1 MATKPLPKSANTEG
15 KSPLPASM
23 SDENAALITAG
34 FAQLKTAHKD
44 LSQEQQVEL
53 INARPGGKKDEV
65 FSSLAGVAMM
75 KDAEALKGAMS
86 ALQEGLLAM
95 KPSED
100 TIVKVFTADNF
111 GGEYSPMMV
120 AAMTENPEAIVQF
133 SGVLEQLKAN
143 GLISDAGLAQI
154 YSKRDAQGDSVM
166 DNAMLGGNE
175 KVIDAVLEGMG
186 RTGMPSQTI
195 EGVLGFATNGEGA
208 PGDVM
213 NPLAKNIINKK
224 DPQAIEAYANGLKK
238 LENAGAVTYEVVNAQ
253 FNKAISRAMLTDN
266 VDALNTLGDVMR
278 STLTPRDALYQLGAG
293 GPASP
298 SCKTLVHCLGPHENT
313 QLDARSEALCDQ
325 LIQTD
330 IKQAISTFL
339 RVGSKPVENP
349 NSDIKTTWEKVSHP
363 AFKDPVIKA
372 YAIRKANRE
381 RAAQS

>member
-1 MATKPLPKSANTEG
+1 VATKPLPKSANTEG

-23 SDENAALITAG
+23 SDENAASITAG

-44 LSQEQQVEL
+44 LSQGQQVEL
-53 INARPGGKKDEV
+53 INARRGGKKDEV

-86 ALQEGLLAM
+86 ALQEGLLTM

-111 GGEYSPMMV
+111 GREYSPMMV

-133 SGVLEQLKAN
+133 SGLLEQLKAN

-224 DPQAIEAYANGLKK
+224 NPQAIEAYANGLKK

-298 SCKTLVHCLGPHENT
+298 GCKTLVHCLGPHENT

-330 IKQAISTFL
+330 AKKAIWIFRFVGKKVVGNPGAIS
-339 RVGSKPVENP
+339 EE
-349 NSDIKTTWEKVSHP
+349 IESHP
-363 AFKDPVIKA
+363 AFKDS
-372 YAIRKANRE
+372 AINLTV
-381 RAAQS
+381 S